1 MTAIETTK
9 VLAVLKATYPNFYR
23 DMPDDEI
30 DGIIGIWTE
39 MFSSDDYQIVAAA
52 VKALIVADTK
62 GFPPVIGQVK
72 ERIRQITQPQ
82 EMTEGEAWALVAKAI
97 RNSSYDSRKEFEALP
112 DLIRRIVGSP
122 SQLRDWS
129 TMDSDTVHSVV
140 ASNFQRAYR
149 VKAERKHDYD
159 ALPGDVKKI
168 VAEIANKNTLM
179 IEGET

>member
-30 DGIIGIWTE
+30 DGIIGIWEE
-39 MFSSDDYQIVAAA
+39 MFRDDDYQIVAAA
-52 VKALIVADTK
+52 VKALIAADAK

-72 ERIRQITQPQ
+72 ARIRQITHPQ
-82 EMTEGEAWALVAKAI
+82 EMTEGEAWALVHAAI
-97 RNSSYDSRKEFEALP
+97 RNSGYDSREEFDKLP
-112 DLIRRIVGSP
+112 RVIQHVVGGP

-129 TMDSDTVHSVV
+129 QMDIETVQSVV

-149 VKAERKHDYD
+149 AKSQSIREYAV
-159 ALPGDVKKI
+159 LPDDIKRLINADRMSIG
-168 VAEIANKNTLM
+168 NGM
-179 IEGET
+179 